1 MKSTKNIF
9 LLVIAFIIGFALSKI
24 TGNYSIVKKQE
35 NVVQQDNRN
44 DNYQKEV
51 QQSEQNST
59 NNHSQ
64 YQQYN
69 NNDDDATEDDS
80 NSDIPKKVFEVIE
93 YIKKY
98 DKAPDGYVGGRQFM
112 NYEKLLPQVDNKG
125 NKIKYREWDVNP
137 KIEGKN
143 RGKERLVSN
152 DDGVF
157 YYTNDHY
164 QSFTEVK

>member
-9 LLVIAFIIGFALSKI
+9 LLVIAFIIGFAISKI

-35 NVVQQDNRN
+35 NVVQQDNKN
-44 DNYQKEV
+44 DNYQTEV
-51 QQSEQNST
+51 QQSTQNST

-69 NNDDDATEDDS
+69 NNDDEATVDDS

-93 YIKKY
+93 HIKKY

-137 KIEGKN
+137 KVEGQN
-143 RGKERLVSN
+143 RGKERLVSSN
-152 DDGVF
+152 DGVF

>member
-9 LLVIAFIIGFALSKI
+9 LLVIAFIIGFAISKI
-24 TGNYSIVKKQE
+24 TGNYSIVKNQE
-35 NVVQQDNRN
+35 NVVQQDNSN

-51 QQSEQNST
+51 QQSTQNST
-59 NNHSQ
+59 NNHTQ

-69 NNDDDATEDDS
+69 NNDDVTVDES
-80 NSDIPKKVFEVIE
+80 NSDIPSKVFEAIE
-93 YIKKY
+93 HIKKY

-137 KIEGKN
+137 KVEGQN
-143 RGKERLVSN
+143 RGKERLVSSN
-152 DDGVF
+152 DGVF